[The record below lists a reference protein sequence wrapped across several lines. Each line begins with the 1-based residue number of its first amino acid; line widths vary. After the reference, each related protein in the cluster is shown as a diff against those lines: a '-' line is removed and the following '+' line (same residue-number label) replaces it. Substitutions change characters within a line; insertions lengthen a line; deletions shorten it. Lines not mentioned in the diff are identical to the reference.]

1 MTAAMQ
7 ASIYFEDLSVGDVFD
22 SASKT
27 ITESEIIEFAWK
39 YDPQPFHIS
48 KPEAEAS
55 MFGGLIASGFLTVA
69 TTFRLFYQSNAF
81 KETSAGAHGIDK
93 IKWLKPVR
101 PGDTIRAKMEIL
113 ALKESRSRPEIGNVL
128 ALTSTLNQNDEV
140 VMTMETPWIIKR
152 RGTQRTHP

>member
-1 MTAAMQ
+1 MQ
-7 ASIYFEDLSVGDVFD
+7 ASIYFEDLTVGDVFD

-27 ITESEIIEFAWK
+27 ITESEIIDFAWK

-48 KPEAEAS
+48 KTDAEAS

-81 KETSAGAHGIDK
+81 KESSAGAHGIDQ

-128 ALTSTLNQNDEV
+128 ARTSTINQDGEV
-140 VMTMETPWIIKR
+140 VMTMETPWIIRR
-152 RGTQRTHP
+152 RGAPAKRP

>member
-1 MTAAMQ
+1 MQ